1 MTIFGTENSTH
12 TVINAGMD
20 MAADHLLDQLDCAE
34 PSTAHGERT
43 LHCGTVRVRI
53 RVDVEP
59 TGLTAEQA
67 VAAVIAG
74 DENEAPEVRAA
85 ARAMLAG
92 GPCIEAARK
101 VLARSGPW
109 PSP

>member
-1 MTIFGTENSTH
+1 MTIFSTESSTAAA
-12 TVINAGMD
+12 VDSGMA
-20 MAADHLLDQLDCAE
+20 MAADYLLDQLDCAE
-34 PSTAHGERT
+34 PTAQRWART

-53 RVDVEP
+53 RVEVEP

-85 ARAMLAG
+85 ACLLVAG
-92 GPCIEAARK
+92 GEGAVAARD

-109 PSP
+109 PAS